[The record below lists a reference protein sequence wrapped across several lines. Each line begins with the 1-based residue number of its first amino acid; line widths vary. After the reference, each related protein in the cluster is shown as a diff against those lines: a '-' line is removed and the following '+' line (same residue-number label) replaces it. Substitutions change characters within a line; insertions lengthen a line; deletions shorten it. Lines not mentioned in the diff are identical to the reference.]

1 MISWRIAALRR
12 RPWFC
17 DAFSNCDLDGEC
29 MLSRE
34 ENELLTQ
41 TDAGTPGGQYFRRFW
56 LPALLPS
63 EVPTPDCP
71 PVRIRLLGEDLIAFR
86 DTNGQVGLL
95 EEACP
100 HRRASLFWG
109 RNEEC
114 GLRCVYH
121 GWKFDVNGICM
132 DIPNEPQEYRFESK
146 VRTVAYPTR
155 EYGSLV
161 WVYMGPPELQP
172 ELPKLEWA
180 RVPETHRYISK
191 RFQETNYLQAIEG
204 GIDSSHSNF
213 LHASL
218 DAFRLTDSYV
228 EKVKTSNNL
237 RAKYHLLDKAPRF
250 TVKKTDYGL
259 VIAVRRKAEEDR
271 YYWRLTQFLVPSHT
285 MIPHQSG
292 HSIHGHCWVPRDDQT
307 CWVWTMSWNPDA
319 PLSENDWGM
328 IRDETFV
335 HARVDPVTF
344 KPVRNKE
351 NNYLVDREQQRTSTM
366 TGIHGFASQDQ
377 AIQESMSPIVDRT
390 RERLGTSDTAIIA
403 TRRLLLEEIRGLAQ
417 THEPFAAHHGD
428 VYWVRSASLLLK
440 RDVEFEEGARDLMKA
455 EV

>member
-1 MISWRIAALRR
+1 
-12 RPWFC
+12 
-17 DAFSNCDLDGEC
+17 

-41 TDAGTPGGQYFRRFW
+41 TDVGSPAGKYFRRFW
-56 LPALLPS
+56 LPALLLS

-121 GWKFDVNGICM
+121 GWKFDVSGICV
-132 DIPNEPQEYRFESK
+132 DIPNEPQEYRLESK

-155 EYGSLV
+155 VYGGLV

-180 RVPETHRYISK
+180 RVPESHRYISK
-191 RFQETNYLQAIEG
+191 RLQETNYLQAIEG

-228 EKVKTSNNL
+228 EKVKNSDNL
-237 RAKYHLLDKAPRF
+237 RAKYHLLDKAPWF

-285 MIPHQSG
+285 IIPYQSG

-307 CWVWTMSWNPDA
+307 CWVWTMSWNPNA

-344 KPVRNKE
+344 KSVRNKE
-351 NNYLVDREQQRTSTM
+351 NNYKVDREQQRTSTM

-403 TRRLLLEEIRGLAQ
+403 MRRLLLQEIRELAQ
-417 THEPFAAHHGD
+417 AHEPFAAQHAN

>member
-1 MISWRIAALRR
+1 
-12 RPWFC
+12 
-17 DAFSNCDLDGEC
+17 

-41 TDAGTPGGQYFRRFW
+41 TGSGTPTGNYFRRFW
-56 LPALLPS
+56 LPALLPT
-63 EVPTPDCP
+63 EVPSPDSP
-71 PVRIRLLGEDLIAFR
+71 PVRVRLLGEDLIAFR
-86 DTNGQVGLL
+86 DTNGQVGILD
-95 EEACP
+95 EFCP

-121 GWKFDVNGICM
+121 GWKFDVNGVCM
-132 DIPNEPQEYRFESK
+132 DMPNEPQEYRFENK
-146 VRTVAYPTR
+146 VRTSAYPTR
-155 EYGSLV
+155 EYGGLV
-161 WVYMGPPELQP
+161 WVYMGPPECQP

-180 RVPETHRYISK
+180 RVPESHRYISK
-191 RFQETNYLQAIEG
+191 RLQETNYLQAIEG

-213 LHASL
+213 LHASV
-218 DAFRLTDSYV
+218 DAFRVTDSYV
-228 EKVKTSNNL
+228 EQVKNSNNL
-237 RAKYHLLDKAPRF
+237 RAKYHLLDKAPWF

-259 VIAVRRKAEEDR
+259 IVAVRRKAEEDR

-285 MIPHQSG
+285 IIPYQAG

-307 CWVWTMSWNPDA
+307 CWVWSISWNPDA
-319 PLSENDWGM
+319 PLSKDDWDM

-335 HARVDPVTF
+335 HTRVDPATF

-351 NNYLVDREQQRTSTM
+351 NLYLVDREQQRTTSM

-377 AIQESMSPIVDRT
+377 AIQESMSPIIDRT

-403 TRRLLLEEIRGLAQ
+403 MRRVLLQEIRELAQ
-417 THEPFAAHHGD
+417 AREPFAAKHGD

-440 RDVEFEEGARDLMKA
+440 RDVEFDEGARDLLKA